1 MLKSGGIKM
10 LKKILTGILFISFIS
25 YGEENKKC
33 NFFNVKPMKP
43 LYYGQILFDRVE
55 HNIENKSQLDYEITG
70 WYGGD
75 YRRLWIEIEGT
86 HNTLKDK
93 GDIEKFDVLY
103 GKLISPFWDIRGGV
117 GYTGSYGE
125 NSSNR
130 ALAVIGLKGLAPYF
144 FEVDT
149 NLRLTSKGEIY
160 GDFEAEYD
168 LLFTQRLILQ
178 PRIDTTFSFSKI
190 EELGIG
196 TGINNIKIGFRL
208 RYEFRREFAP
218 YIGFNW
224 VNLFG
229 QTKEFARIEGEP
241 TNYTDFFIGVRFWF

>member
-1 MLKSGGIKM
+1 M
-10 LKKILTGILFISFIS
+10 LKKVFVVLLFITAFSTA
-25 YGEENKKC
+25 EENKRCK
-33 NFFNVKPMKP
+33 FFPVKPMEP
-43 LYYGQILFDRVE
+43 LYYGQLLFDRIE
-55 HNIENKSQLDYEITG
+55 HNIENKNSFEYEITG

-75 YRRLWIEIEGT
+75 YKRVWIELEGE

-93 GDIEKFDVLY
+93 GEIEKFDILY
-103 GKLISPFWDIRGGV
+103 GKLFSPFWDIRGGI

-130 ALAVIGLKGLAPYF
+130 TMLVLGLKGLAPYL
-144 FEVDT
+144 FEIDT
-149 NLRLTSKGEIY
+149 NLRLTNKGEFY

-178 PRIDTTFSFSKI
+178 PRIDSMFSFSKI

-196 TGINNIKIGFRL
+196 TGLNNIKFGIRL

-218 YIGFNW
+218 YIGINW
-224 VNLFG
+224 MKLFG
-229 QTKEFARIEGEP
+229 QTKDFAKNEGTQ
-241 TNYTDFFIGVRFWF
+241 TNFLDVFVGLRMWF